1 MQSASWRATCIGWP
15 GGARAHSR
23 MAIVA
28 HRFDTRDALFETLQ
42 EVIVADIERAL
53 RHGAS
58 ASLLLSGGSTPAP
71 LYRGLAEARLDWSRV
86 QVALVDERWVAP
98 DDAASNERLLRESL
112 LTGHAARARFTGMKN
127 AAASALAGVETCN
140 LDYARLP
147 LPHTVCLLGMGPDG
161 HTASLFP
168 RAQGLEAALAAR
180 QHCAAIHAQRSA
192 VTGELVER
200 MTLTPWSIL
209 QSERLVLLI
218 TGDDKWEVLQ
228 QSAASTDA
236 LQTPI
241 SYFIHL
247 QKELEVYWAP

>member
-1 MQSASWRATCIGWP
+1 
-15 GGARAHSR
+15 
-23 MAIVA
+23 MAIIA
-28 HRFDTRDALFETLQ
+28 HRFDTRDALFGTLRD
-42 EVIVADIERAL
+42 VVVADIERAL
-53 RHGAS
+53 LHRGT

-71 LYRGLAEARLDWSRV
+71 LYRDLAEAELDWSRV

-112 LTGHAARARFTGMKN
+112 LTGRAAEARLTAMKN
-127 AAASALAGVETCN
+127 AAASALEGVETCN
-140 LDYARLP
+140 LAYAKLP

-168 RAQGLEAALAAR
+168 HAEGLAAALAAH

-209 QSERLVLLI
+209 QSERLLLLI
-218 TGDDKWEVLQ
+218 TGADKWEVLQ
-228 QSAASTDA
+228 QAAASDDA
-236 LQTPI
+236 LRTPI
-241 SYFIHL
+241 SHFLH
-247 QKELEVYWAP
+247 QPRNLEVYWAP